1 MKRVLLVFM
10 AMLVLGSLNA
20 QEATQQKEPVKKS
33 GLEFGFGP
41 KVGFNWTSISTYN
54 KNKCDFLA
62 GMFAEFKFNKYVG
75 AQAEVLFSRQGTR
88 HKENGTKYYFK
99 FDYVSVPILA
109 KVYIFKGF
117 SFDVGPQFSFLT
129 NSKCKF
135 KTTPVKGEYDIV
147 EDLAKNFDFSL
158 DLGLSYDFKFGMVAS
173 LRYNIGM
180 TQVMD
185 KYDRFVDGSNYNR
198 VFQFS
203 LGWKF

>member
-20 QEATQQKEPVKKS
+20 QEAMQQKAPVKKS

-62 GMFAEFKFNKYVG
+62 GVFAEFKFNKYVG
-75 AQAEVLFSRQGTR
+75 AQVEALYSRQGTR
-88 HKENGTKYYFK
+88 HKE
-99 FDYVSVPILA
+99 
-109 KVYIFKGF
+109 GF
-117 SFDVGPQFSFLT
+117 SFDFGPQFSFLT
-129 NSKCKF
+129 NSKCKW
-135 KTTPVKGEYDIV
+135 KTTPEKGEYDIV
-147 EDLAKNFDFSL
+147 KDLAKNFDFSL
-158 DLGLSYDFKFGMVAS
+158 DLGFSYDFKFGMVAS
-173 LRYNIGM
+173 LRYNIGL
-180 TQVMD
+180 TQVMEKHD
-185 KYDRFVDGSNYNR
+185 KFVDGSNYNR

>member
-20 QEATQQKEPVKKS
+20 QEAMQQKAPVKKS

-62 GMFAEFKFNKYVG
+62 GVFAEFKFNKYVG
-75 AQAEVLFSRQGTR
+75 AQVEALYSRQGTR
-88 HKENGTKYYFK
+88 HKENGRKDYFK
-99 FDYVSVPILA
+99 YDYVIVPLLA

-117 SFDVGPQFSFLT
+117 SFDLGPQFGFLV
-129 NSKCKF
+129 NSKVKS
-135 KTTPVKGEYDIV
+135 KRTPEKWTDTRYDDIV
-147 EDLAKNFDFSL
+147 KNFDFSL
-158 DLGLSYDFKFGMVAS
+158 DLGFSYDFKFGMVAS
-173 LRYNIGM
+173 LRYNIGL

-185 KYDRFVDGSNYNR
+185 KHDILVDGSNYNR

>member
-20 QEATQQKEPVKKS
+20 QEATKAPVKKN
-33 GLEFGFGP
+33 GLQFGFGP

-62 GMFAEFKFNKYVG
+62 GMFAEFQFNKYIG
-75 AQAEVLFSRQGTR
+75 AQVEALYSRQGTR
-88 HKENGTKYYFK
+88 HKEQGEKLYLK
-99 FDYVSVPILA
+99 FDYVCVPILS

-117 SFDVGPQFSFLT
+117 SFDLGPQFSFLV
-129 NSKCKF
+129 NDKVKW
-135 KTTPVKGEYDIV
+135 KRTPEKGTYPEYS
-147 EDLAKNFDFSL
+147 DLMKNFDFSL
-158 DLGLSYDFKFGMVAS
+158 ALGFSYDFKFGMVAS
-173 LRYNIGM
+173 ARYNIGM
-180 TQVMD
+180 TNVME
-185 KYDRFVDGSNYNR
+185 KHNTWVDGSNYNR

>member
-1 MKRVLLVFM
+1 MKRTLLVFM
-10 AMLVLGSLNA
+10 AFLLVGSLNA
-20 QEATQQKEPVKKS
+20 QETTTTPPAKKS

-41 KVGFNWTSISTYN
+41 KAAFNWTSISTYN
-54 KNKCDFLA
+54 RNKCDFAA
-62 GMFAEFKFNKYVG
+62 GIFADFKFNKYVG
-75 AQAEVLFSRQGTR
+75 AGIEALYSRQGTR
-88 HKENGTKYYFK
+88 HREAGYRYTYK
-99 FDYVSVPILA
+99 FDYINVPLFA
-109 KVYIFKGF
+109 KIYIFKGF

-147 EDLAKNFDFSL
+147 KDLAKNFDFSL